1 MTAYSPSRLTAGSG
15 LLAGLAVRG
24 GLGLAG
30 WGLRRATRRADRDR
44 QLDRHESLLL
54 AEQALAERDALVR
67 SAGFLPL

>member
-1 MTAYSPSRLTAGSG
+1 MTTYSPSRLTAGAG
-15 LLAGLAVRG
+15 LLAGWAVRG

-30 WGLRRATRRADRDR
+30 WGLRRATRRADRDH
-44 QLDRHESLLL
+44 QLDRRQARLL